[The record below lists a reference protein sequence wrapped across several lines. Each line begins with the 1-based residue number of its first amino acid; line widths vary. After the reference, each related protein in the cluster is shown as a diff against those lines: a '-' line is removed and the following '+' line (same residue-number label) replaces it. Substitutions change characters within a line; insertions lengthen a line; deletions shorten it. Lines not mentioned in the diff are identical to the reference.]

1 MSETLLEQPHG
12 GEVVVSGAPDGAA
25 RVDVR
30 LERETV
36 WLTRHQMADV
46 FDTTPQNVM
55 PRQNMFAD
63 DELDEEATI
72 KDFLPVRS
80 EVGTGKPPHQ
90 APRP

>member
-12 GEVVVSGAPDGAA
+12 GEVPDGAA

-46 FDTTPQNVM
+46 FDTTP
-55 PRQNMFAD
+55 PRM
-63 DELDEEATI
+63 
-72 KDFLPVRS
+72 
-80 EVGTGKPPHQ
+80 
-90 APRP
+90 